1 MRFRPSPATV
11 IAVTALFFALGGS
24 ALAISHAVRPQ
35 ARCAN
40 GAVRGIVAVT
50 GDPSKGMANIPD
62 QFSSSRALFSRTF
75 TCTGGAPEVRR
86 ISLGVYEVRFPGN
99 PVQSAVVSGSG
110 AESWLTV
117 MPGGIFRVGLHVPG
131 RADSS
136 ETPFVVIAV

>member
-11 IAVTALFFALGGS
+11 IAAAALFFALGGS
-24 ALAISHAVRPQ
+24 ALAISDAVRPQ

-40 GAVRGIVAVT
+40 GAVRAIAAVT

-62 QFSSSRALFSRTF
+62 QFSSSRVLFSRTF

-86 ISLGVYEVRFPGN
+86 ISPGVYEVRFPGN
-99 PVQSAVVSGSG
+99 PAPSAVVSGSG
-110 AESWLTV
+110 AESLLTP

-131 RADSS
+131 RADSAEAS
-136 ETPFVVIAV
+136 FVVVAV

>member
-11 IAVTALFFALGGS
+11 IASTALFFALGGS
-24 ALAISHAVRPQ
+24 AVAISHAVAPQ

-62 QFSSSRALFSRTF
+62 QFTSNRALFSRTF
-75 TCTGGAPEVRR
+75 TCRGGAPEVRR
-86 ISLGVYEVRFPGN
+86 VSIGVYEVRFPGN

-110 AESWLTV
+110 AETWLTPQ
-117 MPGGIFRVGLHVPG
+117 PGGVFRVGLHVPG
-131 RADSS
+131 RADPMEAS
-136 ETPFVVIAV
+136 FVVIAA